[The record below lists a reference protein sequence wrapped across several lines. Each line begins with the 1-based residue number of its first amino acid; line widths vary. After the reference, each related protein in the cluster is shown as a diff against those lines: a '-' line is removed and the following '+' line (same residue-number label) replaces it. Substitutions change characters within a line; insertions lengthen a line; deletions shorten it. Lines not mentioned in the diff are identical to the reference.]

1 MASYECAKCPGY
13 CCSYPLIQ
21 LTKRDVERLGKHF
34 GLSFKEAKAM
44 ANALRKDLVPD
55 RGIQVKMIFADNEL
69 AAEDT
74 LSQPRELDPTLAG
87 DDY

>member
-1 MASYECAKCPGY
+1 MPYYVYKIG
-13 CCSYPLIQ
+13 PLNVLEKQ
-21 LTKRDVERLGKHF
+21 GQAD
-34 GLSFKEAKAM
+34 SFKEAKAL
-44 ANALRKDLVPD
+44 ANELRKGLDPAS
-55 RGIQVKMIFADNEL
+55 GQTVKMIFAENEL

>member
-1 MASYECAKCPGY
+1 MPYYVYKIGPMHILQKQGQA
-13 CCSYPLIQ
+13 
-21 LTKRDVERLGKHF
+21 D
-34 GLSFKEAKAM
+34 SFKEAKAI
-44 ANALRKDLVPD
+44 ANELRKTLDPAS
-55 RGIQVKMIFADNEL
+55 GQTVKMIFAENEL